1 MKISIITIVF
11 NGEGTIA
18 KAIESVLC
26 QQEVEI
32 EYIVI
37 DGCSQD
43 KTLEAIAP
51 YQKQLT
57 HLISEKDE
65 GIYDAM
71 NKGIKLASGDVV
83 GILNADDFYANP
95 KVLSLVMHQFSDSRV
110 DAVYGDLVY
119 FRPENPD
126 KIVRSYRSHQFH
138 PAKLSRGLIPA
149 HPTLFLRKKV
159 YERFGLFNSSYK
171 IAGDFEFMIRI
182 FKAEII
188 NAKYLPMV
196 MVRMQMGGI
205 STGGLRNTL
214 LLLKENRRACRENGI
229 STSYLRLL
237 SRYPRKL
244 FEYIS

>member
-26 QQEVEI
+26 QQDVEI

>member
-11 NGEGTIA
+11 NGETTIA
-18 KAIESVLC
+18 RAIESVLS
-26 QQEVEI
+26 QKNVEI